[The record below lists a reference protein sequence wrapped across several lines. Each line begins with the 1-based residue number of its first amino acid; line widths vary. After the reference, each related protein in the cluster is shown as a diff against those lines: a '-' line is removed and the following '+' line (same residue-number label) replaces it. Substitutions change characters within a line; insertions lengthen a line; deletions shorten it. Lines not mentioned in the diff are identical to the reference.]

1 MNIISVIFGGRRIIR
16 RRRRRIPV
24 HREIFVHGLGWAA
37 TNETLIAALKPFGAI
52 EECNVVTDKTTG
64 RSKGYGF
71 VLFKTHAAV
80 RKALK
85 EPQKKIRNRIAACQL
100 ASTGP
105 VQNQPGSEM
114 SARKLY
120 VANVGPQ
127 IGAEKLRAF
136 FAKYG
141 RLRMGRWGR
150 STKNNNNNNNASAS
164 PAPVMCRALILFKES
179 RVVYCLLGEGI
190 CGCGEKNGGFGWK
203 RECAAVE

>member
-16 RRRRRIPV
+16 RRKRRIPV
-24 HREIFVHGLGWAA
+24 HRKIFIHGLGWAA

-52 EECNVVTDKTTG
+52 EECNVVTDKTTD

-71 VLFKTHAAV
+71 VLFKMRAAV

-85 EPQKKIRNRIAACQL
+85 EPQKNIRNRIAACQL

-120 VANVGPQ
+120 VANLLCSV
-127 IGAEKLRAF
+127 AVE
-136 FAKYG
+136 
-141 RLRMGRWGR
+141 GR
-150 STKNNNNNNNASAS
+150 STKNNNNNNASAS

-179 RVVYCLLGEGI
+179 RVVYYLLGEGI